1 MASLITSPSSCRHGV
16 AMSPLKILRK
26 GFEYLLE
33 GFTVALLLGL
43 TVIVLSAVLL
53 RMLGSSFTWYDEVA
67 SIGLAWLS
75 FYGASLAALKR
86 AHMGFPGIVS
96 KAPGP
101 LRSVLFILSELI
113 VIGFFAV
120 IAKFGYDVL
129 DVLAWDNLVSL
140 PWISLSF
147 TQSVI
152 PVSAGLFILC
162 ELLSMPDAWRK
173 MRQGVDSEHEA
184 IEEAIR
190 LAEEGLAQHQAREV
204 RP

>member
-1 MASLITSPSSCRHGV
+1 MASLITSPSSSRHGV

-96 KAPGP
+96 KAPEP

>member
-1 MASLITSPSSCRHGV
+1 
-16 AMSPLKILRK
+16 MSPLKILRK

-120 IAKFGYDVL
+120 IAKV
-129 DVLAWDNLVSL
+129 
-140 PWISLSF
+140 
-147 TQSVI
+147 
-152 PVSAGLFILC
+152 C
-162 ELLSMPDAWRK
+162 
-173 MRQGVDSEHEA
+173 
-184 IEEAIR
+184 
-190 LAEEGLAQHQAREV
+190 V
-204 RP
+204 RRS

>member
-1 MASLITSPSSCRHGV
+1 
-16 AMSPLKILRK
+16 MSPLKILRK